1 MSSFS
6 DLELPAVAGNT
17 TRLDA
22 YRLLLSHG
30 PPDDGHQWGATLTQ
44 AGDPDRMQTVWSRLT
59 RAHLAHRMLE
69 QDAGREGGD

>member
-1 MSSFS
+1 M
-6 DLELPAVAGNT
+6 DDDT

-22 YRLLLSHG
+22 YRALLSHG

-59 RAHLAHRMLE
+59 RAHIAHLMLE
-69 QDAGREGGD
+69 QDTGREGES